1 MTDRFDSCTIHTA
14 DNKAL
19 EYVYV
24 TLIGEE
30 VRSNDGIRY
39 HKVRD

>member
-1 MTDRFDSCTIHTA
+1 MTDRFASCTIHTA

-30 VRSNDGIRY
+30 VRSNDRIRY